1 MKVGKKHLIKSLAFV
16 MVIMLSLV
24 ACSNSNETSVSG
36 SSSNEK
42 EKEVYEFNV
51 GNYGSSTANIGANI
65 LEPWAKSVEE
75 KTDGRVKL
83 NLFHGGTLGG
93 ANSVLTDVK
102 GGVAD
107 ISYMFSH
114 YYADTEMF
122 PLTLGDLPF
131 QVTADDVPKYGEII
145 KKYTEPYHDEMF
157 KDVVSLGF
165 STGSPSYIFVNKPVR
180 KLEDFKGMKIRAASK
195 SDVED
200 IKAWGAVPVSV
211 PAQELYDSLAKG
223 VIDGAFTSATQYRDM
238 SLYEVAPYFVE
249 IPYKVIQVMPIMNK
263 ASYDKLPD
271 DIKTIFQ
278 EDLIPELEGLFNK
291 YLTEDSK
298 AAVDELKET
307 LKKDGEVIQFDDA
320 ELERLQA
327 LSRSA
332 WDQWLN
338 DAKEKGYNGEEMM
351 SKYEQTVKESG
362 FPVPFYFK

>member
-1 MKVGKKHLIKSLAFV
+1 MKLGKKHLIQRFALV
-16 MVIMLSLV
+16 MVIMLFLI
-24 ACSNSNETSVSG
+24 ACSNSNGTSG
-36 SSSNEK
+36 SSDEK

-51 GNYGSSTANIGANI
+51 GNFGSSTANIGANI
-65 LEPWAKSVEE
+65 LEPWAKTVEE

-93 ANSVLTDVK
+93 ASSVLTDVK

-131 QVTADDVPKYGEII
+131 QVKADDVPKYGEII
-145 KKYTEPYHDEMF
+145 KKFTEPYHDEMF

-165 STGSPSYIFVNKPVR
+165 STGSPSYIFVNKPVN
-180 KLEDFKGMKIRAASK
+180 KLEDFKGMKMRAAGK

-211 PAQELYDSLAKG
+211 SAQELYDSLAKG

-238 SLYEVAPYFVE
+238 SLFEVAPYFIE

-278 EDLIPELEGLFNK
+278 EELIPELEGLFNK

-298 AAVDELKET
+298 SAVEELKET
-307 LKKDGEVIQFDDA
+307 LKKDGEVIQFKNE

-327 LSRSA
+327 LSKSA
-332 WDQWLN
+332 WDQWLK
-338 DAKEKGYNGEEMM
+338 DAEEKGYNGEEMM
-351 SKYEQTVKESG
+351 TQYEQTVKDLG
-362 FPVPFYFK
+362 FPVPFYLK